1 MSSNRASRTR
11 NWAERQ
17 RKDPYVQK
25 ARKSAFRSRA
35 VFKLQQLDQKER
47 LLRSGMSVVDL
58 GAAPG
63 SWSQYAVSRVGPT
76 GTIVAVD
83 QLEMKAISGVHQIVG
98 DFLDQEITGELHRAL
113 GERPLDLVISDLA
126 PNLTGV
132 SSVDQA
138 AMESLVLAA
147 VRFSQQHLAPNGT
160 LVAKFFEGGQA
171 DSLRRAIE
179 TRFAMSRVRKPDA
192 SRVKSTESYIVARRP
207 VSLEDV

>member
-1 MSSNRASRTR
+1 MSSKRASRTR

-25 ARKSAFRSRA
+25 ARESAFRSRA
-35 VFKLQQLDQKER
+35 VFKLQQLDEKER
-47 LLRSGMSVVDL
+47 LLRLGMSVVDL

-160 LVAKFFEGGQA
+160 LVAKFFEGGRA

-179 TRFAMSRVRKPDA
+179 TCFAMSRVRKPDA
-192 SRVKSTESYIVARRP
+192 SRAKSAESYIVARRP
-207 VSLEDV
+207 VSLEVV

>member
-1 MSSNRASRTR
+1 MSSKRASRTR

-76 GTIVAVD
+76 GTVVAVD
-83 QLEMKAISGVHQIVG
+83 RLEMKAISGVRQIVG
-98 DFLDQEITGELHRAL
+98 NFLDQEISGELHQAL

-179 TRFAMSRVRKPDA
+179 TCFAMSRVRKPDA
-192 SRVKSTESYIVARRP
+192 SRAKSTESYIVARRP
-207 VSLEDV
+207 VSLDGV

>member
-1 MSSNRASRTR
+1 
-11 NWAERQ
+11 
-17 RKDPYVQK
+17 
-25 ARKSAFRSRA
+25 
-35 VFKLQQLDQKER
+35 
-47 LLRSGMSVVDL
+47 
-58 GAAPG
+58 
-63 SWSQYAVSRVGPT
+63 
-76 GTIVAVD
+76 
-83 QLEMKAISGVHQIVG
+83 MKAISGVHQIVG

-179 TRFAMSRVRKPDA
+179 TCFARGCVKWEADCISQQKLSESMENLVRPAVGHVIVD
-192 SRVKSTESYIVARRP
+192 KSSII
-207 VSLEDV
+207 

>member
-1 MSSNRASRTR
+1 MSSKRASRTR

-17 RKDPYVQK
+17 RKDPYAQK
-25 ARKSAFRSRA
+25 AREGAFRSRA
-35 VFKLQQLDQKER
+35 AFKLQQLDQKER
-47 LLRSGMSVVDL
+47 LLRPGMLVVDL

-83 QLEMKAISGVHQIVG
+83 RLEMKAIPGVHQIVG
-98 DFLDQEITGELHRAL
+98 DFLDQEISEELHQAL
-113 GERPLDLVISDLA
+113 GERPVDLVISDLA

-132 SSVDQA
+132 RSVDQT

-147 VRFSQQHLAPNGT
+147 VRFSQQHLTPNGA
-160 LVAKFFEGGQA
+160 LVTKFFEGEQA

-179 TRFAMSRVRKPDA
+179 TFFITSRVRKPDA
-192 SRVKSTESYIVARRP
+192 SRAKSTESYIVARRP
-207 VSLEDV
+207 VSAEGP

>member
-1 MSSNRASRTR
+1 MSSKRASRTR

-35 VFKLQQLDQKER
+35 VFKLQQLDEKER
-47 LLRSGMSVVDL
+47 LLRLGMSVVDL

-98 DFLDQEITGELHRAL
+98 DFLDQEISGELHRAL

-179 TRFAMSRVRKPDA
+179 PCFAMSRVRKPDA
-192 SRVKSTESYIVARRP
+192 SRAKSAESYIVARRP
-207 VSLEDV
+207 VSLEGV